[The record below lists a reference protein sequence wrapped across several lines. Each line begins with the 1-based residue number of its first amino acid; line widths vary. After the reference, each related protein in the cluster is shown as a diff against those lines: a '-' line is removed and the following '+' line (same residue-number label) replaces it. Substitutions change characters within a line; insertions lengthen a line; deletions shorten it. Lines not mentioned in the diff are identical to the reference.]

1 MAEARSTCVPAPPR
15 VPTVATSQSEFL
27 HFSGQG
33 ERVDALGDLAD
44 IHDINQL
51 KSFRIDD

>member
-33 ERVDALGDLAD
+33 ERVDTLGDLAD